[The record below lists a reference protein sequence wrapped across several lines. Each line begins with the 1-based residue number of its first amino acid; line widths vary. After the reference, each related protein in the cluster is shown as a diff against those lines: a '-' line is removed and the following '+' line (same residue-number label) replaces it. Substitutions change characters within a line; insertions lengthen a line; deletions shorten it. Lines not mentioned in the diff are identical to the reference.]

1 MYLEEIYL
9 ENTGP
14 ISKCH
19 VKPPF
24 DGGNPLPVVIVGP
37 NGSGKSIFL
46 SYIVDALTE
55 FAKQAFD
62 DIVPSDG
69 LSEPYFRF
77 ISSSAIRSG
86 KSFSLSLLHFK
97 ANDEDLYYCEKAGML
112 NPKDYSPNVKSMFS
126 SVWKWRKDENYKD
139 VSVNK
144 NTVET
149 EMQNG
154 AYAFFPA
161 SRHED
166 PIWLNPKSLKIK
178 FNPFSLRF
186 NQQLDKPLRVETGAE
201 ENISW
206 ILSVLLDA
214 AVDFDII
221 QQLQAGATL
230 SNVEERAWKNASAL
244 QRSKQNIEHILRAIL
259 QDKHAKLLRDLRR
272 NSEQRLAIQLG
283 NGQIIP
289 NLQSLSEGQSQL
301 FQLFATII
309 RYGERT
315 NLNRSIRLRDITGLI
330 VIDEIA
336 AHLHPT
342 LQHDVLPRLIKMFPK
357 VQFIVSS
364 HSPLFLLGME
374 KEFGPN
380 GLDILELPEGKEIDS
395 ERFSEFGKAF
405 EYYQDTERFES
416 EIKQLIAEITK
427 PVVMTEGKLDVLYI
441 QTALKLLGEGELL
454 DSLEIRPVGNKGKKG
469 DEDGG
474 KNGLNRV
481 LNFHKKDPSLMN
493 QPILLL
499 YDWDTSKPAEQIEK
513 LWVRSILHN
522 PKNTKAKK
530 GIENFFPIDLFEERF
545 YKTDVKEGDYGEHS
559 TITKFQKKEFCNWV
573 CEHGSASDFEEF
585 KGIVKILEEFVK
597 AHQSPPDQQPAS
609 E

>member
-1 MYLEEIYL
+1 M
-9 ENTGP
+9 
-14 ISKCH
+14 
-19 VKPPF
+19 
-24 DGGNPLPVVIVGP
+24 
-37 NGSGKSIFL
+37 
-46 SYIVDALTE
+46 
-55 FAKQAFD
+55 
-62 DIVPSDG
+62 
-69 LSEPYFRF
+69 
-77 ISSSAIRSG
+77 
-86 KSFSLSLLHFK
+86 
-97 ANDEDLYYCEKAGML
+97 
-112 NPKDYSPNVKSMFS
+112 
-126 SVWKWRKDENYKD
+126 
-139 VSVNK
+139 
-144 NTVET
+144 
-149 EMQNG
+149 
-154 AYAFFPA
+154 
-161 SRHED
+161 
-166 PIWLNPKSLKIK
+166 
-178 FNPFSLRF
+178 
-186 NQQLDKPLRVETGAE
+186 
-201 ENISW
+201 
-206 ILSVLLDA
+206 
-214 AVDFDII
+214 
-221 QQLQAGATL
+221 
-230 SNVEERAWKNASAL
+230 
-244 QRSKQNIEHILRAIL
+244 
-259 QDKHAKLLRDLRR
+259 
-272 NSEQRLAIQLG
+272 
-283 NGQIIP
+283 
-289 NLQSLSEGQSQL
+289 
-301 FQLFATII
+301 
-309 RYGERT
+309 
-315 NLNRSIRLRDITGLI
+315 SIRLRDITGLV

-336 AHLHPT
+336 SHLHPT
-342 LQHDVLPRLIKMFPK
+342 LQHDVLPKLIKLFPK

-374 KEFGPN
+374 KRFGSD
-380 GLDILELPEGKEIDS
+380 GLSILELPDGDRINS

-530 GIENFFPIDLFEERF
+530 GIENLFPIDLFEERF

-559 TITKFQKKEFCNWV
+559 TITKFQKKEFCKWI